1 MHTRRQVLYLAAA
14 ALPTAATA
22 QSYPSRP
29 ITIIVP
35 FAAGGPLDAIARIMA
50 DRMGVTLAQT
60 VIVENVTGAD
70 GTIGVGRAARAR
82 PDGYT
87 VLIST
92 NSAHVLNGA
101 YYSLSYDLVNDFVP
115 IAPLGKTTPIIIG
128 RKTFPPKDLSE
139 LIVWLKA
146 NPNKAS
152 IAVPFVGARLIATYM
167 QQQIGTQF
175 ALIPYRGNAPA
186 LQDILAGQLDLSV
199 DFKITIESLFR
210 AGDIKA
216 YAAIGDVRVMP
227 DVPTFTEVGLPLL
240 SYAEW
245 IGFFVPAGTP
255 KAIIDKLNA
264 AVIEA
269 SSDSMVRSKL
279 EDFGV
284 EILPRDQQTPE
295 ALAAMRKANAEKWWP
310 IMKAAGIKAQ

>member
-1 MHTRRQVLYLAAA
+1 MVASRTFEGVHKAGYVAKRQMFFHKEGLDTGSLCACLTGGGKLTMTILRRKFLHLTAGAA
-14 ALPTAATA
+14 ALSATSRLASA
-22 QSYPSRP
+22 QAYPSRP

-60 VIVENVTGAD
+60 VIVENVTGAE

-92 NSAHVLNGA
+92 NSVHVLNGA

-146 NPNKAS
+146 KFS
-152 IAVPFVGARLIATYM
+152 LVG
-167 QQQIGTQF
+167 
-175 ALIPYRGNAPA
+175 
-186 LQDILAGQLDLSV
+186 
-199 DFKITIESLFR
+199 E
-210 AGDIKA
+210 
-216 YAAIGDVRVMP
+216 
-227 DVPTFTEVGLPLL
+227 
-240 SYAEW
+240 
-245 IGFFVPAGTP
+245 
-255 KAIIDKLNA
+255 
-264 AVIEA
+264 
-269 SSDSMVRSKL
+269 
-279 EDFGV
+279 
-284 EILPRDQQTPE
+284 
-295 ALAAMRKANAEKWWP
+295 
-310 IMKAAGIKAQ
+310 